1 MFAKKK
7 LARRKK
13 LNFRNLAT
21 VKIDTTELGI
31 ANKIHWK
38 AKIKFLRI
46 ESPTCSSCFCIENN
60 TVGFLFH
67 LLEQE
72 QEF

>member
-46 ESPTCSSCFCIENN
+46 ESPTYVVHAS
-60 TVGFLFH
+60 V
-67 LLEQE
+67 
-72 QEF
+72 